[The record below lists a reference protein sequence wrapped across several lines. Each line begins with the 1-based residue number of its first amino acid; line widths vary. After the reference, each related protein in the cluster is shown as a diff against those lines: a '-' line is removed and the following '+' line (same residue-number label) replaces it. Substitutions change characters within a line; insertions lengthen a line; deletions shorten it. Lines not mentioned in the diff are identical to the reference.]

1 MLIPILLTLVSALAP
16 VTRPPTTVVKDTR
29 LPSAPD
35 SSGSSRPLR
44 TNAYRP
50 IDANEFAVLHSGV
63 DSASLVIDLPT
74 RGCVHI
80 NVTRAALVT
89 NDFTLEHA
97 RIVKGETQT
106 RTAAATLPLAYEGR
120 VAGIEESRVFLGF
133 GSAGADG
140 AGGAGGADGLVAGVI
155 EIGNESW
162 WLSSGPARARAAGL
176 PAMIAHESALAAQSV
191 DGLACAADQLAE
203 NAAHANAG
211 KNGSAEG
218 GVAGGAG
225 CREFR
230 IAVDTDTE
238 FTMTAHAGDQIRAA
252 QYALLLMGAAS
263 QVYDR
268 DLNAKLPVSYLRLW
282 TGEDPWNQAAM
293 GDQLYE
299 YQAYW
304 NANMSTLSRDLG
316 HFLAGRGLGGGV
328 AWLSVVCS
336 NQSYGYGLSSGIGYG
351 FPYPLIDH
359 DHGNWEPMV
368 VTHEIGHNFGAPHTH
383 SQTPAADGCGNGD
396 CTLAWEGTIMSYC
409 HSCSGGM
416 SNISLRFHPYSLAS
430 MNAHLANV
438 SCNDAGVRAVDDAAG
453 TISGVSVDVQPM
465 LNDAFVNCT
474 IVTLNSFNQNG
485 SGGGTIALVNTA
497 PGVPV
502 TLRFTPAAGFSGLDR
517 FSYTIRDAGG
527 ALSTASINIT
537 VRPVHPQL
545 FVDGALAGVA
555 TTWYALPDG
564 ISQLPVYAGSVPYGN
579 TVLANI
585 NIASTNGN
593 FSSSGRADTIG
604 AVFEGFVDVPSTG
617 DWEFA
622 SESDDG
628 SRVLIDGVLV
638 VSNDGLHG
646 MVNGAGLIALEAG
659 LHRYRLEFFENGGGA
674 GEIARWR
681 APGQNA
687 TIIPASAFVHG
698 GRVMALDLNGDGDI
712 GAADLAIVLG
722 AWGSVAAGTPADFD
736 ANGVVDASD
745 LARVLANWGQ

>member
-1 MLIPILLTLVSALAP
+1 MLITTLLALLPALTSSP
-16 VTRPPTTVVKDTR
+16 
-29 LPSAPD
+29 LPSVHPPRALSERARITAAPLP
-35 SSGSSRPLR
+35 SRPLR

-50 IDANEFAVLHSGV
+50 IEANEFASLRSGV

-80 NVTRAALVT
+80 NVVRATLVT
-89 NDFTLEHA
+89 DDFTLEHS
-97 RIVKGETQT
+97 RIVEGATLT
-106 RTAAATLPLAYEGR
+106 NAVAATLPLAYEGR
-120 VAGIEESRVFLGF
+120 VAGIEASRVYLGF
-133 GSAGADG
+133 GSEGAQS
-140 AGGAGGADGLVAGVI
+140 LVAGVI

-162 WLSSGPARARAAGL
+162 WLSSGPVRARAAGL
-176 PAMIAHESALAAQSV
+176 PAMIAHESALAPQSLA
-191 DGLACAADQLAE
+191 GLSCAADQLAE
-203 NAAHANAG
+203 NAADSG
-211 KNGSAEG
+211 KNDNGEG
-218 GVAGGAG
+218 GIAGGAG

-238 FTMTAHAGDQIRAA
+238 FTMAANAGDEIRAS

-263 QVYDR
+263 QIYDR

-282 TGEDPWNQAAM
+282 TGEDPWTQSEMVN
-293 GDQLYE
+293 QLYE

-304 NANMSTLSRDLG
+304 NANMPSLSRDLG

-336 NQSYGYGLSSGIGYG
+336 NQNYGYGLSSGIGYG

-359 DHGNWEPMV
+359 DNGNWEPMV

-409 HSCSGGM
+409 HGCEGGM
-416 SNISLRFHPYSLAS
+416 ANVSLRFHPYSLAS
-430 MNAHLANV
+430 MNDHLANV
-438 SCNDAGVRAVDDAAG
+438 SCNDAGVRAVADAAS
-453 TISGVSVDVQPM
+453 TITGVAVDVQPM

-474 IVTLNSFNQNG
+474 TVTLNSFNQTG
-485 SGGGTIALVNTA
+485 SNGGTITLVDTA

-502 TLRFTPAAGFSGLDR
+502 TLRYTSAPGFSGNDR
-517 FSYTIRDAGG
+517 FVYSIRDAGG
-527 ALSTASINIT
+527 TLSSAAVNIT
-537 VRPVHPQL
+537 VRQVHQQL
-545 FVDGALAGVA
+545 FVDGASQGVA
-555 TTWYALPDG
+555 TSWYALADG
-564 ISQLPVYAGSVPYGN
+564 ISQLPDYAAFPPYGN

-585 NIASTNGN
+585 DIASTNGT
-593 FSSSGRADTIG
+593 FSSSGRSDTVG
-604 AVFEGFVDVPSTG
+604 AVFTGFIDVPTSG

-628 SRVLIDGVLV
+628 SRVLIDDVLV

-646 MVNGAGLIALEAG
+646 MVNRAGLIALEAG

-681 APGQNA
+681 APGQSSSV
-687 TIIPASAFVHG
+687 IPASAFVHG
-698 GRVMALDLNGDGDI
+698 GRVMQLDLNGDGDI

-736 ANGVVDASD
+736 ANGAVDASD